1 MAIFRA
7 IRESELRAKLHGLR
21 RDWLTQRI
29 IGAQNPRLF
38 AGRSLKFELYAFVS
52 RSKNLS
58 EMAMNEPSL
67 SALDRHAVLTGA
79 NDSFPWFAGAMLAME
94 ASEVIRLRLEKFA
107 ACDEDAEQEA
117 QLMVTEKI
125 VAALQVG
132 ASLLAGASPSAII
145 GLYRERVA
153 ANAKRLSAG

>member
-1 MAIFRA
+1 
-7 IRESELRAKLHGLR
+7 
-21 RDWLTQRI
+21 
-29 IGAQNPRLF
+29 
-38 AGRSLKFELYAFVS
+38 
-52 RSKNLS
+52 
-58 EMAMNEPSL
+58 MNEPAF

-107 ACDEDAEQEA
+107 LGGEGSEEEA
-117 QLMVTEKI
+117 YLMVTEKV
-125 VAALQVG
+125 VAALQAG
-132 ASLLAGASPSAII
+132 AQLLAGAAPTAII

>member
-1 MAIFRA
+1 
-7 IRESELRAKLHGLR
+7 
-21 RDWLTQRI
+21 
-29 IGAQNPRLF
+29 
-38 AGRSLKFELYAFVS
+38 
-52 RSKNLS
+52 
-58 EMAMNEPSL
+58 MNEPSL
-67 SALDRHAVLTGA
+67 SALDRHAVLTGC

-107 ACDEDAEQEA
+107 TCDEASEQEA
-117 QLMVTEKI
+117 CLMVTEKI

-132 ASLLAGASPSAII
+132 AQLLSGASPSAII